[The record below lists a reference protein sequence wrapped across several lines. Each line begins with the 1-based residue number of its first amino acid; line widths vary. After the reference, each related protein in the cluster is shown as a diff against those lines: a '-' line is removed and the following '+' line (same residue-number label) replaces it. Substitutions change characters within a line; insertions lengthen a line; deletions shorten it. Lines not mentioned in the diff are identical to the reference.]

1 MNHIK
6 EHHIVFALIILAAL
20 ARGLPHPDNITPIG
34 ALALFSGAYLDKRVF
49 WLVPLGALF
58 LGDLA
63 NGLYNTIVLIAV
75 YVGFLASTMVGRGV
89 LRHRDRPA
97 RIVLGVGLGALT
109 FWVVSNFGSWLV
121 FRPLTV
127 EGFVACY
134 VEGLPYLGRSLVGDG
149 FYALILF
156 GTYHALRTQMT
167 QRWAH

>member
-1 MNHIK
+1 VNHIK
-6 EHHIVFALIILAAL
+6 DHHIVFGLIVLAAL
-20 ARGLPHPDNITPIG
+20 ARGLPHPDNFTPIG

-58 LGDLA
+58 LGDVA

-75 YVGFLASTMVGRGV
+75 YIGFLASTMIGRGV

-97 RIVLGVGLGALT
+97 RIILGVSLGALT
-109 FWVVSNFGSWLV
+109 FWVISNFGSWLA
-121 FRPLTV
+121 FGPLTV
-127 EGFVACY
+127 EGLIACY

-156 GTYHALRTQMT
+156 GSYHAIRTPIT